1 MTSLTYWKLSL
12 NKFGETFLLKFR
24 TKNVITQKFT
34 FKRSPELVHQL
45 ENLFAHLF
53 LQFQLIIID
62 FHGFIV
68 ILVTPP
74 SDQTFGHSILMIN
87 HYNIRQILVFDGPY
101 KAYSLFT
108 SRWVFSG
115 LVVIVL
121 GSVGSSLALAVI
133 YLSQEKTT
141 PSNSTHRI
149 NPNQTNKSIPTKF
162 LILFQKF
169 RISNIF
175 QIYKSIDKQQ
185 SY

>member
-12 NKFGETFLLKFR
+12 NKFGETFLQKFR

-87 HYNIRQILVFDGPY
+87 HYNNVHTAAFINWPVYFSYLGDFDPNGE
-101 KAYSLFT
+101 KKIKNSKK
-108 SRWVFSG
+108 G
-115 LVVIVL
+115 NVL
-121 GSVGSSLALAVI
+121 ISHISHFR
-133 YLSQEKTT
+133 
-141 PSNSTHRI
+141 SN
-149 NPNQTNKSIPTKF
+149 
-162 LILFQKF
+162 
-169 RISNIF
+169 
-175 QIYKSIDKQQ
+175 
-185 SY
+185 

>member
-12 NKFGETFLLKFR
+12 NKFGETYLQKFR

-87 HYNIRQILVFDGPY
+87 HYTVW
-101 KAYSLFT
+101 ALFF
-108 SRWVFSG
+108 RIFVFSKKCSDYNVRG
-115 LVVIVL
+115 SILRRVCDTLFNLKWQCMYNSMLITNHIIVKNHWKKSYNIIFSTIKKYWFL
-121 GSVGSSLALAVI
+121 SATPCSL
-133 YLSQEKTT
+133 
-141 PSNSTHRI
+141 
-149 NPNQTNKSIPTKF
+149 
-162 LILFQKF
+162 
-169 RISNIF
+169 
-175 QIYKSIDKQQ
+175 
-185 SY
+185 